1 MTDDSKVIGLDT
13 GCVWGNAMTFY
24 ELETGRRITCDCNAS
39 ARLRPTG
46 YIGDMRGS
54 PITIRLHLL
63 GPLLTVGLASL
74 QVVHG
79 QPAPEQPVTPRII
92 NGLPVNISEVPWQVA
107 LVDSDVSQDEYAQF
121 CGGSIAS
128 ENWIVTAAHCL
139 PGLTAGDIEII
150 AGITTLGEPGS
161 ARSAVQQIIS
171 HPEYDDATLEN
182 DIALLKLAS
191 PLNLDSAARSAIAL
205 PYAQQGTS
213 WPAANTC
220 ATVSG
225 WGNTSTTTLNYPDH
239 LMAAEVD
246 VLTGPTDP
254 QCGSYSTYDY
264 LPELMLCAAEM
275 TLGRDA
281 CQGDSG
287 GPLAVDVAGNWT
299 LAGIVSWGFGCA
311 DPLYPGVYTRVTRYL
326 GWVENHAPELNP
338 DYEEDI
344 PMGLPI
350 WLLYEASRT
359 N

>member
-1 MTDDSKVIGLDT
+1 MQ
-13 GCVWGNAMTFY
+13 
-24 ELETGRRITCDCNAS
+24 
-39 ARLRPTG
+39 
-46 YIGDMRGS
+46 GS
-54 PITIRLHLL
+54 LKTIQGHLL
-63 GPLLTVGLASL
+63 RLVLAAGLASL
-74 QVVHG
+74 QMAHG
-79 QPAPEQPVTPRII
+79 QPAPEQPITPRII
-92 NGLPVNISEVPWQVA
+92 NGQPVSISEVPWQVA
-107 LVDSDVSQDEYAQF
+107 LVYSDVSQDESAQF

-139 PGLTAGDIEII
+139 PGLTAGDIEVV

-161 ARSAVQQIIS
+161 TRSTVQQIIS
-171 HPEYDDATLEN
+171 HPQYDDVTLEN
-182 DIALLKLAS
+182 DIALLRLAS
-191 PLNLDSAARSAIAL
+191 PLSLDGATKSAIAL
-205 PYAQQGTS
+205 PYAQQGIS

-225 WGNTSTTTLNYPDH
+225 WGNTSTTTASYPND

-246 VLTGPTDP
+246 VLTSPTDP

-275 TLGRDA
+275 TFGRDA

-287 GPLAVDVAGNWT
+287 GPLAVDVAGTWT

-338 DYEEDI
+338 DYEEDV

-350 WLLYEASRT
+350 WLLYEASQSM
-359 N
+359 